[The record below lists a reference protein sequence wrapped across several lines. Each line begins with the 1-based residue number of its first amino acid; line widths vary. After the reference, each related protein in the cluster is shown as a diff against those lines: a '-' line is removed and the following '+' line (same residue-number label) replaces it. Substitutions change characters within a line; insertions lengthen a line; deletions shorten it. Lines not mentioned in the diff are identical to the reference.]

1 MYDKNGTI
9 TRAGAEQA
17 IREGGSVLLAGQ
29 LHRTVD
35 TLPGEEWFASTS
47 ANAESAALQQLLRQR
62 QAIDKQITELGTG
75 GGGGAGAT
83 GNVATAGAA
92 GDDLDGLNAAELKSR
107 AKAVGIEGADG
118 MRKADLVEALRAAP
132 ATTNTAL
139 ADQNAGDQQHP

>member
-47 ANAESAALQQLLRQR
+47 A
-62 QAIDKQITELGTG
+62 ITELGTG